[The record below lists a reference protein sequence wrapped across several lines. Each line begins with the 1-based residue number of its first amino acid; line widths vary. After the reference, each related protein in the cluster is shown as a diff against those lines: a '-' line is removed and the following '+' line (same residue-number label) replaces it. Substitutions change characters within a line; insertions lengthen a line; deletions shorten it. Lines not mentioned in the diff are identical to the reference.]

1 MPKMTKDKVIKCFS
15 YKYNDFEN
23 NYENAYGVEVTKMI
37 NYENDN
43 INKFKFKIWNGTGE
57 IELYLFEFNEIK
69 EMIKSE
75 NKNENKN
82 EIRISSHNEEG
93 KEIELYLYLFQ
104 FNEIKKIIEREIK
117 KIYV

>member
-1 MPKMTKDKVIKCFS
+1 MNKNKVIKCFVS
-15 YKYNDFEN
+15 EDN
-23 NYENAYGVEVTKMI
+23 NYGVQVTQMI

-43 INKFKFKIWNGTGE
+43 INKFKFKIWNVTREIELYLFEE

-75 NKNENKN
+75 NKNE
-82 EIRISSHNEEG
+82 IRISNHDEEG
-93 KEIELYLYLFQ
+93 KKIEIYLYLFQ

-117 KIYV
+117 KIYE

>member
-1 MPKMTKDKVIKCFS
+1 MPKMTKNKVIKCFVS
-15 YKYNDFEN
+15 KDN
-23 NYENAYGVEVTKMI
+23 NYGVEVTKMI

-43 INKFKFKIWNGTGE
+43 INKFKFKIWNVTREFDLYLFEE